1 MSEEVPSDAAEQDV
15 EEKRAKIL
23 RIVGFVI
30 SVGVLLLALPSTQ
43 PEPSKT
49 EALTAQVAM
58 RKDVGGIDDGVK
70 AWVEK
75 HRPEQKEKQLSLK
88 LDYHGPELGEEVVR
102 RKLAEAKHLTLSPNG
117 KDGELDVAITTD
129 KEGVQQEALIT
140 LEVKGEEARELSKNK
155 RRLGTWVSVLPP
167 LIAVLFALFFK
178 RLILALFG
186 AVWLGAAI
194 QAGFMP
200 HTATWDAIV
209 KYMLGSTFDGFNLH
223 VIGFTLS
230 LVGMVHVILRMGG
243 MAGLLDKLRVLA
255 TSRRAS
261 KLTTALMGGAIFFD
275 DYANTIVVGTTM
287 RPMTDARKISREK
300 LAYLVDST
308 SAPIAGVAII
318 STWIG
323 YEVGLFDELSRQLS
337 MGMSGYEI
345 FFSILAMRFYCLL
358 TLVFVLLNA
367 VLERDF
373 GPMLTAERRASSGG
387 GALRPGSKPL
397 TQVGAAEHISPPEG
411 TPSRW
416 FNAVIPVSVVILSVM
431 LGMYWSGWASGDA
444 SLPGLGALMT
454 GEAEWSQWSNLGAAL
469 SQMGSWEA
477 WRDAFSNADNAKVLF
492 YGAIMGS
499 VVAILLAVTQRLL
512 NLKDASIAWARA
524 IPGMWMAVAILVLAW
539 SIRAV
544 CDDLG
549 TSVYLVGAVQDL
561 ITPTLLPIITFV
573 LAAIIAFAT
582 GTSWGT
588 MGILIPALIPLAHHM
603 TQGQAHG
610 EVILMLCFAAV
621 LDGAIFGDH
630 CSPIS
635 DTTVMSS
642 IASACDHIDHV
653 RTQAPYAITTMLAAS
668 TCGYLGVAYG
678 LPVWGALVLGVVSL
692 AAVLFLI
699 GRALPEVSID
709 EEARDQG

>member
-102 RKLAEAKHLTLSPNG
+102 RKLAEAKHLTLSPDG
-117 KDGELDVAITTD
+117 EDGELDVAITTD

>member
-1 MSEEVPSDAAEQDV
+1 MSEEVPSDAAEQDG

-102 RKLAEAKHLTLSPNG
+102 RKLAEAKHLTLSPDG
-117 KDGELDVAITTD
+117 EDGELDVAITTD

>member
-102 RKLAEAKHLTLSPNG
+102 RKLAEAKHLTLSPDG

-709 EEARDQG
+709 EEAGDQG

>member
-102 RKLAEAKHLTLSPNG
+102 RKLAEAKHLTLSPDG

>member
-1 MSEEVPSDAAEQDV
+1 MSEEVPSDTAEQDGD
-15 EEKRAKIL
+15 EKRARIL

-43 PEPSKT
+43 PDASKT

-58 RKDVGGIDDGVK
+58 RKDVGAVDDGVE
-70 AWVEK
+70 AWVKK
-75 HRPEQKEKQLSLK
+75 HRPEQKDKQLSLK

-102 RKLAEAKHLTLSPNG
+102 RKLAEAKHLTLSPAGEDG

-129 KEGVQQEALIT
+129 KDGVQQEALIT
-140 LEVKGEEARELSKNK
+140 LQVKGEEAKELSKNK

-358 TLVFVLLNA
+358 TLVFVILNA
-367 VLERDF
+367 LLERDF
-373 GPMLTAERRASSGG
+373 GPMLKAERRASTGG
-387 GALRPGSKPL
+387 GTLRPGSKPL

-411 TPSRW
+411 IPTRW
-416 FNAVIPVSVVILSVM
+416 FNAVIPVGVVILSVM

-444 SLPGLGALMT
+444 SLPGLGALVT
-454 GEAEWSQWSNLGAAL
+454 GEAQWSQWSNLGAAL

-499 VVAILLAVTQRLL
+499 VVAILLAVAQRLL
-512 NLKDASIAWARA
+512 NLKEASIAWARA
-524 IPGMWMAVAILVLAW
+524 IPGMWMAIAILVLAW

-549 TSVYLVGAVQDL
+549 TSIYLVGAVQDL
-561 ITPTLLPIITFV
+561 VTPMLLPIITFI

-603 TQGQAHG
+603 TQGHAQG

-668 TCGYLGVAYG
+668 VCGYLGVAYG
-678 LPVWGALVLGVVSL
+678 LPVAGALGLGVVSL
-692 AAVLFLI
+692 VAVLFLL
-699 GRALPEVSID
+699 GRALPKIT
-709 EEARDQG
+709 EADTPE

>member
-1 MSEEVPSDAAEQDV
+1 MSEEVSSDAAEQDV

-58 RKDVGGIDDGVK
+58 RKDVGGVDDGVK

-102 RKLAEAKHLTLSPNG
+102 RKLAEAKHLTLSPDG
-117 KDGELDVAITTD
+117 EDGELDVAITTD

-337 MGMSGYEI
+337 IGMSGYEI

>member
-1 MSEEVPSDAAEQDV
+1 MSEEVPSDAAEQDG

-102 RKLAEAKHLTLSPNG
+102 RKLAEAKHLTLSPDG

-678 LPVWGALVLGVVSL
+678 LPVWGALMLGVVSL